1 MSKNVSRETFFGD
14 IVNNMFTK
22 ICLCDILSA
31 SKEEEKLG
39 KIIAF
44 ANQKGGVGK
53 TTTCVN
59 LSAFLA
65 LLGQKVLLVDMDPQG
80 NATSGV
86 GIEKNKN
93 TKTMYNLI
101 DKDCYINDVI
111 CKTNT
116 ESLDIIPATVDLA
129 GAEIDLVQMNARE
142 SVVKNILAKVVD
154 DYDYIMLDCPPSLGL
169 LTVNALTASNSVIIP
184 IQCEFFALEGL
195 TQLMNTIRL
204 IIHHLNPDLQ
214 IEGVVMTMKDN
225 RSNLV
230 AQVSN
235 EINKFFGNKV
245 FKTYIPRN
253 IKLAEAPS
261 HGETIATYD
270 IKSKGANAYLD
281 LAYELLERNGVVY
294 KRPNKR
300 SLKEKK

>member
-1 MSKNVSRETFFGD
+1 MFNFISKNVSRETFFGD
-14 IVNNMFTK
+14 IVNNVFTK
-22 ICLCDILSA
+22 TCLCDILSA

-116 ESLDIIPATVDLA
+116 ESLDIIPATVD
-129 GAEIDLVQMNARE
+129 
-142 SVVKNILAKVVD
+142 
-154 DYDYIMLDCPPSLGL
+154 
-169 LTVNALTASNSVIIP
+169 
-184 IQCEFFALEGL
+184 
-195 TQLMNTIRL
+195 
-204 IIHHLNPDLQ
+204 
-214 IEGVVMTMKDN
+214 
-225 RSNLV
+225 
-230 AQVSN
+230 
-235 EINKFFGNKV
+235 
-245 FKTYIPRN
+245 
-253 IKLAEAPS
+253 
-261 HGETIATYD
+261 
-270 IKSKGANAYLD
+270 
-281 LAYELLERNGVVY
+281 
-294 KRPNKR
+294 
-300 SLKEKK
+300 